1 MAGAEIV
8 ITGLGIVSPLGVG
21 TDPYWSALLEGRS
34 GIRPLQMFDA
44 SALPA
49 PFGGEVVDFD
59 AKSFVQP
66 RKALKVMSR
75 EIQLAYVAAKLATQ
89 QAALEPGSYDPERI
103 GVVFGA
109 DLVYCEIDEL
119 TPTYKACIE
128 DGKYI
133 TPRWGTMSLR
143 ELNPLWML
151 KYLPN
156 MPACHIAIAHDA
168 RGPNNSLTVREVST
182 LLAIAE
188 AMRVIERGAA
198 DIMIVGG
205 TGAPIHPTPLVY
217 RQGIF
222 LSKRKDTP
230 ESAARPFDATRDGMV
245 NGEGSATFVLE
256 RREHAEKR
264 GVKAL
269 ARLASYACSAEA
281 VKRGDLIRGDSIRR
295 VLRGAISA
303 AGLNPNEIGHVGAM
317 GFGTVEHDIV
327 EASAIH
333 DVVGD
338 VPVTAPSSHFGN
350 LAAGSGA
357 VELAASVLAL
367 HHGVIPPTLNYSQP
381 DPACPVNVV
390 HGAPQKPAY
399 NTALKVSYT
408 VGGQAAALVLAGV

>member
-1 MAGAEIV
+1 MSVAEIV

-21 TDPYWSALLEGRS
+21 TEPYWSALLEGRS
-34 GIRPLQMFDA
+34 GVRPLQLFDG
-44 SALPA
+44 SAMPA
-49 PFGGEVVDFD
+49 PFGGEVIDFD

-75 EIQLAYVAAKLATQ
+75 EIQLAYVAAKLASQ
-89 QAALEPGSYDPERI
+89 QALLEPGNYDPERI

-109 DLVYCEIDEL
+109 DLVYCELPEL
-119 TPTYKACIE
+119 APVYRACIE
-128 DGKYI
+128 DGKYLAS
-133 TPRWGTMSLR
+133 RWGTMSLR

-198 DIMIVGG
+198 DLMIVGG
-205 TGAPIHPTPLVY
+205 TGGPLHPTPLVY
-217 RQGIF
+217 RQGIH
-222 LSKRKDTP
+222 LSKRKETP

-245 NGEGSATFVLE
+245 NGEGSAALVIE
-256 RREHAEKR
+256 RREHAEAR
-264 GVKAL
+264 GAKPL
-269 ARLASYACSAEA
+269 ARIVSYACSAEA
-281 VKRGDLIRGDSIRR
+281 VSRNGLLSGASIQR
-295 VLRGAISA
+295 VLRGALSA
-303 AGLNPNEIGHVGAM
+303 AGLTADQIGHVGAM
-317 GFGTVEHDIV
+317 GFGTIQHDAV
-327 EASAIH
+327 EAQAIH
-333 DVVGD
+333 EVLGD

-367 HHGVIPPTLNYSQP
+367 QHRLIPPTLNYSQP

-390 HGAPQKPAY
+390 HGGAQPAAHD
-399 NTALKVSYT
+399 TALKLSYT